1 MELLIQLGAQRVEII
16 IIKARYKNG
25 VHFQLK
31 LMDLSDGLELVQR
44 LSGERPTKYGT
55 ARVWR
60 NSIKAAELVAQY
72 LVTAGMVRP
81 VPETGANILEQIL
94 NSWALLHSKLKDV
107 EPTLPGMI
115 RKLIEPAESA
125 QHIYIFCAVL
135 VKHVSPFAR
144 IYILYSLFP
153 VFLSKSRTREK
164 PRREEKRKEK
174 RVLFL
179 FCFFFSLSL

>member
-1 MELLIQLGAQRVEII
+1 MLIQPGAQRVEII
-16 IIKARYKNG
+16 IKARYKNS

-153 VFLSKSRTREK
+153 VFLSKSRTRK
-164 PRREEKRKEK
+164 KKRKK
-174 RVLFL
+174 KGFIFVLF
-179 FCFFFSLSL
+179 FFLSLSNYSSATA

>member
-1 MELLIQLGAQRVEII
+1 MDGQEQRRA
-16 IIKARYKNG
+16 KRKTFS
-25 VHFQLK
+25 FQLK

-94 NSWALLHSKLKDV
+94 SSWALLHSKLKDV
-107 EPTLPGMI
+107 APTLPGMI

-135 VKHVSPFAR
+135 AKHVSNSSNPRSFKLTKLR
-144 IYILYSLFP
+144 NECSKLFSFCLTP
-153 VFLSKSRTREK
+153 VSFRNCSSGTA
-164 PRREEKRKEK
+164 
-174 RVLFL
+174 
-179 FCFFFSLSL
+179 